1 MTSSAVP
8 IYSVACARRKTADE
22 QTLFIARVVFMAT
35 IAFALICL
43 ALAAIDWLV

>member
-1 MTSSAVP
+1 MTSCAVP
-8 IYSVACARRKTADE
+8 IYSRCMRLQEDRDE